1 MYEIV
6 LPKFNNNDESY
17 TLLYWLLDTGKPVSK
32 QEAIAVFET
41 SKAAFDLESE
51 AEGILHP
58 LPQAGDECKPGD
70 VIGYVF
76 ATEQERQ
83 DFINNL
89 GAKAKTT
96 DDKSLT
102 ITKAAQELIDKHD
115 ISEESIR
122 KLGKNI
128 IKRPDIEK
136 LISEQ
141 SQGAVTGLE
150 ISRQQ
155 IAIARVVTQSHTQIP
170 KAFLLM
176 KVYCDAAT
184 KMLNDYGAK
193 HDVIIGLPELLVKI
207 TATLLPDF
215 PFFFGS
221 LIDDSR
227 FMPGEVA
234 NIGVTLDLGKGLFIP
249 VIKNVGEKSLS
260 YIANT
265 LFDFRY
271 KAMRGQFTEEELNQ
285 GNISISINMDKDS
298 LVTIPII
305 LPSQTCMLS
314 LGGIQEEV
322 YLDEEQNVKNRSYI
336 NLGLA
341 YDHRVINGREASEF
355 LTGIKTKIEQPSI

>member
-17 TLLYWLLDTGKPVSK
+17 TLLYWLLDAGKSVSK

-51 AEGILHP
+51 SEGILHP

-70 VIGYVF
+70 VIGYLF
-76 ATEQERQ
+76 ATEAERQ
-83 DFINNL
+83 DFIQNS
-89 GAKAKTT
+89 GAKTKETK
-96 DDKSLT
+96 DKSLT
-102 ITKAAQELIDKHD
+102 ITKAAQELIEKYG
-115 ISEESIR
+115 IAEESIR
-122 KLGKNI
+122 KLGKSI

-141 SQGAVTGLE
+141 NQGVVTGLE

-155 IAIARVVTQSHTQIP
+155 MAIARVVTQSHNQIP

-184 KMLNDYGAK
+184 QMLSDHGTK

-207 TATLLPDF
+207 TATLLSDF

-221 LIDDSR
+221 LIDDNR

-234 NIGVTLDLGKGLFIP
+234 NIGITLDLGKGLFIP
-249 VIKNVGEKSLS
+249 VIKNVGDKSLS
-260 YIANT
+260 DVANT
-265 LFDFRY
+265 LIDFRL

-285 GNISISINMDKDS
+285 GNISISINMDQDS

-314 LGGIQEEV
+314 LGGIQEEL
-322 YLDEEQNVKNRSYI
+322 YLDTEQNIKTRSYI

-341 YDHRVINGREASEF
+341 YDHRVINGREAAQF
-355 LTGIKTKIEQPSI
+355 LTKIKTKLEQPSI

>member
-1 MYEIV
+1 MYEII

-17 TLLYWLLDTGKPVSK
+17 TLLYWLSDIGKPVNK
-32 QEAIAVFET
+32 EEAIAVFET

-51 AEGILHP
+51 AEGILHT
-58 LPQAGDECKPGD
+58 LPEAGDECKPGD
-70 VIGYVF
+70 VIGYLF
-76 ATEQERQ
+76 ETEVERQ
-83 DFINNL
+83 DFLKNS
-89 GAKAKTT
+89 GKKAKTT

-102 ITKAAQELIDKHD
+102 ITKVAQELIDKHG
-115 ISEESIR
+115 ISEENIR

-136 LISEQ
+136 LINEQ
-141 SQGAVTGLE
+141 SRDKVKGLE

-155 IAIARVVTQSHTQIP
+155 MAIARVVTQSHTQIP

-176 KVYCDAAT
+176 KIYSDAAT
-184 KMLNDYGAK
+184 QMLSYYGKK
-193 HDVIIGLPELLVKI
+193 HDIIIGLPELLIKI
-207 TATLLPDF
+207 TATLLSEF

-221 LIDDSR
+221 LIDDNR

-249 VIKNVGEKSLS
+249 VIKNVGEISLAD
-260 YIANT
+260 IANK
-265 LFDFRY
+265 LMDFRL
-271 KAMRGQFTEEELNQ
+271 KAMRGQFNEEELNQ
-285 GNISISINMDKDS
+285 GNISLSINMDKDS

-305 LPSQTCMLS
+305 LPSQSCMLS

-322 YLDEEQNVKNRSYI
+322 YLDSEQNVNNRSYI

-341 YDHRVINGREASEF
+341 YDHRVINGREAAQF
-355 LTGIKTKIEQPSI
+355 LTKIKTKIEQPSI